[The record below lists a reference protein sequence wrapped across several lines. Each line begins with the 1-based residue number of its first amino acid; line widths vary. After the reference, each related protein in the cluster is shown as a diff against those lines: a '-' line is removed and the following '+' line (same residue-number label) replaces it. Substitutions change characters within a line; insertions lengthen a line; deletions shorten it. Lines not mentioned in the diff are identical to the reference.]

1 MLSLALY
8 CEILGVTLPCR
19 CRSESY
25 RRYARPPHLSHLG
38 LFPFFLFFFSSLV
51 SIMGIFAHVYLFPFS
66 STSQET
72 PFFPFAC
79 NTSVV
84 CGWQYMLWPA
94 GGLHVSHARTTPGQ
108 TVRSCLAMLTGLF
121 FRATLF
127 FLHSWPH
134 IKGTSLSLCSTNPRG
149 RAGCTLRPSQ
159 WPGSLGSATDTLL
172 CNIHYVRFSF
182 CSPCLVLAGARN

>member
-127 FLHSWPH
+127 FSFMLGP
-134 IKGTSLSLCSTNPRG
+134 TSKVLPCHFVQQTRG
-149 RAGCTLRPSQ
+149 GGLAV
-159 WPGSLGSATDTLL
+159 
-172 CNIHYVRFSF
+172 HYA
-182 CSPCLVLAGARN
+182 LASGQAH

>member
-127 FLHSWPH
+127 FPSFLAPH
-134 IKGTSLSLCSTNPRG
+134 QRYFPVTLFNKP
-149 RAGCTLRPSQ
+149 AGEGWLYITP
-159 WPGSLGSATDTLL
+159 
-172 CNIHYVRFSF
+172 
-182 CSPCLVLAGARN
+182 